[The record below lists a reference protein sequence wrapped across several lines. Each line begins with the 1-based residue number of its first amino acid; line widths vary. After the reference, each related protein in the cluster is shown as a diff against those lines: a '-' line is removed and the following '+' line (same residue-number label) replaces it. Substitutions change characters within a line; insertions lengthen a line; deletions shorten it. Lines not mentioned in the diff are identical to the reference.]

1 MTTKQAPAPRK
12 AVALQYEHGQSAPRV
27 VAKGR
32 GYLAERIIAVAEE
45 AGVPLYEDIDLVG
58 LLAQVELDAEIP
70 IELYQAV
77 AEVLAFIFQLRGRP
91 RSTHAPPRPP
101 DEA

>member
-1 MTTKQAPAPRK
+1 MTDTPSTRMRN
-12 AVALQYEHGQSAPRV
+12 AVALQYERGDAAPRV

-32 GYLAERIIAVAEE
+32 GSLADRIIEIARD
-45 AGVPLYEDIDLVG
+45 AGVPLYEDTDLVD

-77 AEVLAFIFQLRGRP
+77 AEVLAFIYQLRAHPETGR
-91 RSTHAPPRPP
+91 APLCAHVER
-101 DEA
+101 